1 MSIIAWNCRGLGSFL
16 VVRTLTDEVR
26 SKDPLLVFLAEMKAS
41 TSRIK
46 GIQTKLE
53 YTQGIVVPSDGQSG
67 DLAMLWKEG
76 DVIVCEDLTSSLWR
90 VTGFYGQPETEKR
103 VILWQLLE
111 ALKA

>member
-1 MSIIAWNCRGLGSFL
+1 M
-16 VVRTLTDEVR
+16 VRTLTDEVR
-26 SKDPLLVFLAEMKAS
+26 SKDPLLVFLTETKAS

-53 YTQGIVVPSDGQSG
+53 YTQGIAVPSDGQSG
-67 DLAMLWKEG
+67 DLAMIWKEG
-76 DVIVCEDLTSSLWR
+76 TDVIFKSFSNSHIDVIVCEDLTSSLWH

>member
-1 MSIIAWNCRGLGSFL
+1 M
-16 VVRTLTDEVR
+16 VRTLTDEVR
-26 SKDPLLVFLAEMKAS
+26 SKHPLLVFLAETKAS

-46 GIQTKLE
+46 GIQTKLK
-53 YTQGIVVPSDGQSG
+53 YTQGIAVPSDRQSG
-67 DLAMLWKEG
+67 DLAMIWKEG
-76 DVIVCEDLTSSLWR
+76 TDVIFKSFSNSHIDVIVCEDLTSSPWR